1 MAESFIISCLKC
13 GKKIKVG
20 EEILGKKIRCKD
32 CQTIFVATKPTA
44 GASAKAKAPTKK
56 EEAAATTEPGQQLSM
71 KESFEKQLAE
81 EESQGDNPY
90 GLGAIE
96 EGAARCP
103 RCAKEMESETAVIC
117 LNCGFNIKT
126 RTRVDKKVVYEN
138 TGGDVFKH
146 RLPGILAVIFLIA
159 LIVFGFVLNFKVK
172 DWAQGSFL
180 QNEDGTFWL
189 KPGIFGLYGTL
200 FLVMVGL
207 PILRFAIKRLV
218 YEHRPVEKEIK

>member
-103 RCAKEMESETAVIC
+103 RCAKEMESET
-117 LNCGFNIKT
+117 
-126 RTRVDKKVVYEN
+126 EN